1 MIYARSTIVIP
12 TEQQR
17 RDVVI
22 IRESAKVSAPVV
34 KVKKTL
40 GPETFGQY
48 TNGNYTVQMQP
59 NLEQLI
65 NWTSP
70 SYPYNVTFLIENPN
84 LCSSVKNLSVL
95 IVVNSAT
102 NHFDRRQAIR
112 NTWAND
118 KFYSH
123 LGTVRVLFLLGM
135 NDNPAVQAGIDK
147 EAEVFKDILQGDFI
161 DTYLNLTHKGVMA
174 FKWITERCRNPK
186 MIMKVD
192 DDFVVNMFLY
202 FQKLGGEMRSINVYC
217 ELLMQAVVQRNISK
231 RWYVSEEHFRGELY
245 YKRYCEGKFVSMTND
260 IMPSLY
266 KSSMRT
272 PFFPYDDVLLFGY
285 VMHNIQG
292 LKYRSETECMAPF
305 NTEAMDC
312 LQEQKSKCNKLVIG
326 TNNVQEMETTW
337 STILE
342 YFTTKNETAIN

>member
-1 MIYARSTIVIP
+1 MQVRVHRKAICCIFASVILLVIFLW
-12 TEQQR
+12 TGISQGSDDQKVEQP
-17 RDVVI
+17 VI
-22 IRESAKVSAPVV
+22 F
-34 KVKKTL
+34 
-40 GPETFGQY
+40 GPDTY
-48 TNGNYTVQMQP
+48 GNYTVQMQP
-59 NLEQLI
+59 NLEKLI
-65 NWTSP
+65 NWRDP
-70 SYPYNVTFLIENPN
+70 KYPYDVTFLKENPN

-95 IVVNSAT
+95 IVVNSGT
-102 NHFDRRQAIR
+102 DHFDRRQAIR
-112 NTWAND
+112 STWAND

-266 KSSMRT
+266 KSAMRT

-285 VMHNIQG
+285 VMHNIPG
-292 LKYRSETECMAPF
+292 LRYRTDSIGMTLKNDVGM
-305 NTEAMDC
+305 MC
-312 LQEQKSKCNKLVIG
+312 LNERKSYCEKFVIAA
-326 TNNVQEMETTW
+326 NNAKEMKKTW
-337 STILE
+337 STILK
-342 YFTTKNETAIN
+342 YFNTYIELE